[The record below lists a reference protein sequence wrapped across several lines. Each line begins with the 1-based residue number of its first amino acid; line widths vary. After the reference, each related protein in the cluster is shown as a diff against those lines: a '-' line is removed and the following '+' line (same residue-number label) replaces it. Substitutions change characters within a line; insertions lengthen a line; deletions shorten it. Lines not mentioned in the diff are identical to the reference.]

1 MTTPPLSPILDH
13 KDTAGLQTSSD
24 DPSTP
29 SRLSAA
35 VAISAQLFLF
45 NYKRHSSDGCDGTV
59 SGANSLLI
67 NKSTP
72 EPYHNDTTAN

>member
-29 SRLSAA
+29 SHLSAA

-59 SGANSLLI
+59 SGANSSI
-67 NKSTP
+67 NKQIHAGTLP
-72 EPYHNDTTAN
+72 

>member
-1 MTTPPLSPILDH
+1 MTTPPLSPILDQH

-35 VAISAQLFLF
+35 VAISAQLFLS
-45 NYKRHSSDGCDGTV
+45 NYKRHSSDGHDGTV
-59 SGANSLLI
+59 SGVNSSI
-67 NKSTP
+67 NKQIHAGTLP
-72 EPYHNDTTAN
+72 